1 MGFDINVSQARERLH
16 HPNNL
21 FTRHGDEFAEDVLG
35 TSQAG
40 QDHF

>member
-1 MGFDINVSQARERLH
+1 MGSDIDVSQARERLR

-21 FTRHGDEFAEDVLG
+21 FTRHGDELAEDVFG